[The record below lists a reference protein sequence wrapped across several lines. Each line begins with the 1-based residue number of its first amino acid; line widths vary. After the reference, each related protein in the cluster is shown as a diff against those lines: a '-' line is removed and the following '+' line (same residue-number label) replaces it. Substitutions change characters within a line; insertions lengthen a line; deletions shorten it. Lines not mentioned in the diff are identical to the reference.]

1 LALHPLWVNLKKDF
15 YMKNIICGVLTFLLI
30 ACGADSSDNSNND
43 QKAVWSDLSQRV
55 VIVQNNGNV
64 PDPNE
69 RYITYD
75 FSLDSLS
82 SENKNMLQSLTPIA
96 APISC
101 VEDGVTYELTITD
114 EAGLN
119 TVYLSNNKACNDIE
133 GLLFIKLEDITLLIS
148 QLPS

>member
-1 LALHPLWVNLKKDF
+1 
-15 YMKNIICGVLTFLLI
+15 MKNIICGALTFLLV
-30 ACGADSSDNSNND
+30 ACGADSTNNVSDDD
-43 QKAVWSDLSQRV
+43 QQAIWSDVSQRI
-55 VIVQNNGNV
+55 VIVQDNGNV

-82 SENKNMLQSLTPIA
+82 TENKNMLQSFTPIA
-96 APISC
+96 SPLSC

-114 EAGLN
+114 ETGIN
-119 TVYLSNNKACNDIE
+119 TVYISNNKACNDIE

>member
-1 LALHPLWVNLKKDF
+1 
-15 YMKNIICGVLTFLLI
+15 MKNIICGALTFLLI
-30 ACGADSSDNSNND
+30 ACGADSSNDSNDD

-64 PDPNE
+64 PDPDE

-82 SENKNMLQSLTPIA
+82 SENKNMLQSLTAITSPLT
-96 APISC
+96 C
-101 VEDGVTYELTITD
+101 DEDGVTYELTITD
-114 EAGLN
+114 EAGIN
-119 TVYLSNNKACNDIE
+119 TVYLSNNKACNNIE
-133 GLLFIKLEDITLLIS
+133 GLLFIKAEDIALIIS

>member
-1 LALHPLWVNLKKDF
+1 
-15 YMKNIICGVLTFLLI
+15 MKNIICGALTFLLI
-30 ACGADSSDNSNND
+30 ACGADSSDDNND

-64 PDPNE
+64 PDPAE

-82 SENKNMLQSLTPIA
+82 SENKNMLQSLSAITSPLT
-96 APISC
+96 C
-101 VEDGVTYELTITD
+101 DEDGVTYELTITD
-114 EAGLN
+114 EAGIN
-119 TVYLSNNKACNDIE
+119 TVYLSNNKACNNIE
-133 GLLFIKLEDITLLIS
+133 GLLFIKVEDIASIIS